1 MPSAMPKLSP
11 TYPKR
16 YSRRIVGLVV
26 GLLAISWLSPAKAD
40 IELVFGLYTSDKASS
55 MIQQFRPSLDVLEK
69 RLTAAISEPV
79 HIKTHVAK
87 SYEDGLKDLV
97 EGRVDFARFGPAS
110 YILAKQQEPGLS
122 IMAIESKDGIKVFYG
137 VICVRKDSDIQ
148 DVAQLKGRTFAFG
161 DENSTIGRYLSQLY
175 LLKHGIAAK
184 DLAQYA
190 YLGRHDLVGSA
201 VATGR
206 YDAGA
211 LMERTFQEL
220 VRSGMPIRAIAKFP
234 NVTKP
239 WIARAG
245 LPERIKNALSQTL
258 LTLDDPVAL
267 DALSK
272 DGFVAG
278 DDADYDVIREAM
290 QRNREF
296 FAKFSAPGT
305 Q

>member
-1 MPSAMPKLSP
+1 MPKRPVTL
-11 TYPKR
+11 
-16 YSRRIVGLVV
+16 SRRRPSRVV
-26 GLLAISWLSPAKAD
+26 NLLFGVLAMVWANPASAD
-40 IELVFGLYTSDKASS
+40 VDLVFGLYTSDKPSA
-55 MIQQFRPSLDVLEK
+55 MVEQFRPSLHILEQ
-69 RLTAAISEPV
+69 RLTALLNEPV
-79 HIKTHVAK
+79 KIRTHVAK
-87 SYEDGLKDLV
+87 TYSDGLTDLV
-97 EGRVDFARFGPAS
+97 NGTVDFARFGPAS
-110 YILAKQQEPGLS
+110 YVLAKQQEPGLS
-122 IMAIESKDGIKVFYG
+122 IMAIESKEGIKVFFG
-137 VICVRKDSDIQ
+137 IICVREDSDIR

-175 LLKHGIAAK
+175 LLKHGVAAK
-184 DLAQYA
+184 DLADYA

-220 VRSGMPIRAIAKFP
+220 VKSGMPIRAIARFP

-258 LTLDDPVAL
+258 LTLDDPIAL

-272 DGFVAG
+272 DGFVSG
-278 DDADYDVIREAM
+278 GDADYDVIREAM
-290 QRNREF
+290 DRNGEF
-296 FAKFSAPGT
+296 FGSFAATSAPA